1 MIVRILGEGQ
11 YDLSDEAVS
20 ALNDLDAE
28 VERAVEDGDDDTFRT
43 ALASL
48 LDAVRT
54 AGVAHDVESL
64 SPSDLIL
71 PMPDATLSEVRDM
84 LSGDGLIPG

>member
-20 ALNDLDAE
+20 ALHDLDAE
-28 VERAVEDGDDDTFRT
+28 VESAVENGDDETFRS

-54 AGVAHDVESL
+54 AGVPHDVDSL
-64 SPSDLIL
+64 AASDLIL
-71 PMPDATLSEVRDM
+71 PMPDATLAEVRDM